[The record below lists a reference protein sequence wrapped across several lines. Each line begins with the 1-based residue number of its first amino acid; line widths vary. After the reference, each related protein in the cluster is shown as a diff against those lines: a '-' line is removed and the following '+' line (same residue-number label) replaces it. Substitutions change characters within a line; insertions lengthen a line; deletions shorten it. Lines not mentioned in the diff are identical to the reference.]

1 MRVKLLH
8 KKNKGLIALATIA
21 SLFMSCDKKKGQDNT
36 NNNESQKIVG
46 YVYTSTNGEGG
57 NQIIKLARYSDGTL
71 GQEKV
76 YETGGKGGSDS
87 SAPVNGD
94 YDSQGAIQII
104 DNHLLAAN
112 TGDNTVTVF

>member
-57 NQIIKLARYSDGTL
+57 NQIIKVINKSNSIN
-71 GQEKV
+71 
-76 YETGGKGGSDS
+76 GSF
-87 SAPVNGD
+87 
-94 YDSQGAIQII
+94 QLII
-104 DNHLLAAN
+104 
-112 TGDNTVTVF
+112 V